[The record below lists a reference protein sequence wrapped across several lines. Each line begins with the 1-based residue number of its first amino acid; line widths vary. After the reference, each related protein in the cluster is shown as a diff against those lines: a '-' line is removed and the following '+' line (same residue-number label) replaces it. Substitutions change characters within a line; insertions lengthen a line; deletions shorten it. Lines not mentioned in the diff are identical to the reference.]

1 MMRLDPVPR
10 DQLDPELNATL
21 DAFIKGAPE
30 FNPLVFQ
37 TMGNNPEVSKAFYN
51 FYIPIRNDS
60 RLDVK
65 LKELVR
71 LKIAQLNGC
80 AT

>member
-1 MMRLDPVPR
+1 MRLEPLPR
-10 DQLDPELNATL
+10 NQLDPELSAIL
-21 DAFIKGAPE
+21 DVFIKGAPE

-37 TMGNNPEVSKAFYN
+37 TMGHNPEVSKALYK
-51 FYIPIRNDS
+51 FYIPIRTES

-71 LKIAQLNGC
+71 LKIAQLNDC
-80 AT
+80 ST

>member
-1 MMRLDPVPR
+1 VRLQPIPR
-10 DQLDPELNATL
+10 DQLDPELRATL
-21 DAFIKGAPE
+21 EAFLQGAPA
-30 FNPLVFQ
+30 FNPLVLQ
-37 TMGNNPEVSKAFYN
+37 TMGHNPEVSKAFYH
-51 FYIPIRNDS
+51 FYLPLRTAS

-71 LKIAQLNGC
+71 LKIAQLNAC

>member
-1 MMRLDPVPR
+1 MRLAPVPR
-10 DQLDPELNATL
+10 DQLDPALRVTL
-21 DAFIKGAPE
+21 EAFIQGAPD
-30 FNPLVFQ
+30 FNPLVLQ
-37 TMGNNPEVSKAFYN
+37 TMGHNPEVSKAFYT
-51 FYIPIRNDS
+51 FYLPLRTAS

-71 LKIAQLNGC
+71 LKIAQLNDC

>member
-1 MMRLDPVPR
+1 MRLEPIPR
-10 DQLDPELNATL
+10 DQLDPELSLTL
-21 DAFIKGAPE
+21 DVFIKGAPE

-37 TMGNNPEVSKAFYN
+37 TMGHNPEVSKAFYN
-51 FYIPIRNDS
+51 FYIPIRTES

-71 LKIAQLNGC
+71 LKIAQLNDC

>member
-1 MMRLDPVPR
+1 MRLAPIPR
-10 DQLDPELNATL
+10 DQLDPELRMTL
-21 DAFIKGAPE
+21 EAFIKGAPA

-37 TMGNNPEVSKAFYN
+37 IMGHNPEVSKAFYH
-51 FYIPIRNDS
+51 FYMPLRTES

-71 LKIAQLNGC
+71 LKIAQLNDC

>member
-1 MMRLDPVPR
+1 VRLEPVPR
-10 DQLDPELNATL
+10 DQLDPELRATL
-21 DAFIKGAPE
+21 DTFIKGAPE

-37 TMGNNPEVSKAFYN
+37 TMGHNPEVSKAFYH
-51 FYIPIRNDS
+51 FYIPIRTES

-71 LKIAQLNGC
+71 LKIAQLNDC
-80 AT
+80 ST